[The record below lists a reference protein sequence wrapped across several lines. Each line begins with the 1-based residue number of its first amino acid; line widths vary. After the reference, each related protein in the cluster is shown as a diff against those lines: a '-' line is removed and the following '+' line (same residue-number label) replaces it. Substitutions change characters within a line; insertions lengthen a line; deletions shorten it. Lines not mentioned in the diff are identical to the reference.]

1 MLNFVLPLKRL
12 NACFK
17 KYLMFEIL
25 ILGGLMAFCIAFYAV
40 PTIIK
45 IANQKKLFDF
55 PEQRK
60 IHIKPIPSLGGVGIF
75 AGLVIT
81 LLYFFPILNSQIEL
95 YYFILAFLTIFFF
108 GVIDDLIGLSAQKKL
123 FGQVIVTLLLTVKG
137 NLLITDMH
145 GFLYIK
151 EIGGATSKLLTIFSM
166 IVIINAFNLIDGID
180 GLAATISIIT
190 ASAFSIFFILNNEIF
205 YSLVGITFVASTFAF
220 LIFNFSPAKIFMGD
234 TGSLLCGVI
243 NSILAIHFISAASD
257 FKNFV
262 IPCSPAIAFGILI
275 MPLLDTLRVFFIRIV
290 HGRSPFYPDR
300 NHLHHIL
307 LDRGLGHR
315 AVTLLISL
323 LALVFIGF
331 TILLLPLGTTAVI
344 GFQIFLF
351 FGGVLFLQ
359 VTDRKEKNK
368 LKAIKKDVDG
378 IGDKVK
384 SVISIIRG
392 DDRNQENVN

>member
-1 MLNFVLPLKRL
+1 
-12 NACFK
+12 
-17 KYLMFEIL
+17 
-25 ILGGLMAFCIAFYAV
+25 MAFCITFYAT

-55 PEQRK
+55 PEHRK
-60 IHIKPIPSLGGVGIF
+60 IHKKPIPSLGGVGIF

-81 LLYFFPILNSQIEL
+81 LLYFFPILNSQIEF
-95 YYFILAFLTIFFF
+95 YYILLAFLIIFFF

-123 FGQVIVTLLLTVKG
+123 FGQIIVTLLLTIKG

-145 GFLYIK
+145 GFLFLR
-151 EIGGATSKLLTIFSM
+151 EIGGAPSKLLTIFSM

-190 ASAFSIFFILNNEIF
+190 ATAFSIFFVINNEIF
-205 YSLVGITFVASTFAF
+205 YSLLGFTFAAATFAF

-234 TGSLLCGVI
+234 TGSLLCGVV
-243 NSILAIHFISAASD
+243 NSILAIHFIESASS
-257 FKNFV
+257 FKTFV
-262 IPCSPAIAFGILI
+262 IPSSPAIAFGILI

-315 AVTLLISL
+315 TVTLLICIM
-323 LALVFIGF
+323 AIGFIGL

-344 GFQIFLF
+344 GVQIFLF
-351 FGGVLFLQ
+351 FGSVFFLQ

-368 LKAIKKDVDG
+368 LRAIKKDVDG
-378 IGDKVK
+378 FGNKLK
-384 SVISIIRG
+384 TVISIIKG
-392 DDRNQENVN
+392 DDRNQENAS

>member
-1 MLNFVLPLKRL
+1 
-12 NACFK
+12 
-17 KYLMFEIL
+17 MFEIL
-25 ILGGLMAFCIAFYAV
+25 ILGGLMAFCITFYAV

-55 PEQRK
+55 PEHRK
-60 IHIKPIPSLGGVGIF
+60 IHKKPIPSLGGVGIF
-75 AGLVIT
+75 AGLIIT
-81 LLYFFPILNSQIEL
+81 ILYFFPILNSQVEL

-145 GFLYIK
+145 GFLYIR
-151 EIGGATSKLLTIFSM
+151 EIGGTSSKLLTIFSM

-190 ASAFSIFFILNNEIF
+190 ATSFSVFFILNNEMF
-205 YSLVGITFVASTFAF
+205 YSLLGITFVASTFAF

-234 TGSLLCGVI
+234 TGSLLCGVV
-243 NSILAIHFISAASD
+243 NAILAIHFISAATE

-262 IPCSPAIAFGILI
+262 IPSSPAIAFGILI

-315 AVTLLISL
+315 TVTLLISL
-323 LALVFIGF
+323 MAIIFIGF

-344 GFQIFLF
+344 IFQIFLF
-351 FGGVLFLQ
+351 FSGVFFLQ

-368 LKAIKKDVDG
+368 LKAIKNDVEG
-378 IGDKVK
+378 FGDKVK
-384 SVISIIRG
+384 TVISIIKG
-392 DDRNQENVN
+392 DDRNQENAN